1 MEAKVTTE
9 AVTASRKDM
18 SLQELIEKL
27 HILFADERVNVD
39 EVNDVLSAYQ
49 AKRSDW
55 EQYAI
60 FDTNRY
66 TRNLVDEGNGR
77 FNLIVLCWVEG
88 QGSGIHDHADSHCF
102 MKVLD
107 GNIQETLYGWPKDAD
122 TNEHLEPLKKNI
134 YSRGQVAYINDSIG
148 IHRVENP
155 SHSNQAVTLHLYS
168 PAIQTCRSFD
178 ERTGKK
184 RTCKVTFWSKYG
196 VRTPFGTSCAP
207 YEASA
212 EQN

>member
-60 FDTNRY
+60 FDTNRSVLEFLSFIFY
-66 TRNLVDEGNGR
+66 SVTPVFSLFLVR
-77 FNLIVLCWVEG
+77 LV
-88 QGSGIHDHADSHCF
+88 
-102 MKVLD
+102 
-107 GNIQETLYGWPKDAD
+107 
-122 TNEHLEPLKKNI
+122 
-134 YSRGQVAYINDSIG
+134 
-148 IHRVENP
+148 
-155 SHSNQAVTLHLYS
+155 
-168 PAIQTCRSFD
+168 
-178 ERTGKK
+178 
-184 RTCKVTFWSKYG
+184 
-196 VRTPFGTSCAP
+196 
-207 YEASA
+207 
-212 EQN
+212 